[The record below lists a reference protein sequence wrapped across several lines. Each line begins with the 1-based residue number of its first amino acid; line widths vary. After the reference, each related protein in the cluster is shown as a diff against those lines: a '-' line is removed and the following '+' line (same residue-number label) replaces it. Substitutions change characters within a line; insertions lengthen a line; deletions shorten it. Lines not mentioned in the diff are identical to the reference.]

1 MFCLRANSSFEG
13 IITPQMSLTGSWTNC
28 ILINPPI
35 GWECQIQQPLSSRFF
50 LRLFSSFEM
59 GGCVICRKSEAFVVF
74 PSQVQLKIAQY
85 SEFHKFFSEILWY
98 AWKAYYNIN
107 MIKAIKYRLSGLVL
121 RWNLQRN
128 IIVIPDFQN
137 PGHIKENMDIF
148 DFSLTQEDMGKIRRL
163 DCSEKHD
170 RY

>member
-1 MFCLRANSSFEG
+1 
-13 IITPQMSLTGSWTNC
+13 
-28 ILINPPI
+28 
-35 GWECQIQQPLSSRFF
+35 
-50 LRLFSSFEM
+50 
-59 GGCVICRKSEAFVVF
+59 
-74 PSQVQLKIAQY
+74 
-85 SEFHKFFSEILWY
+85 
-98 AWKAYYNIN
+98 
-107 MIKAIKYRLSGLVL
+107 MIKAIKCRLSGLVL

-163 DCSEKHD
+163 DCGEKHD

>member
-1 MFCLRANSSFEG
+1 M
-13 IITPQMSLTGSWTNC
+13 
-28 ILINPPI
+28 
-35 GWECQIQQPLSSRFF
+35 
-50 LRLFSSFEM
+50 
-59 GGCVICRKSEAFVVF
+59 
-74 PSQVQLKIAQY
+74 
-85 SEFHKFFSEILWY
+85 
-98 AWKAYYNIN
+98 
-107 MIKAIKYRLSGLVL
+107 VL

-163 DCSEKHD
+163 DCGEKHD